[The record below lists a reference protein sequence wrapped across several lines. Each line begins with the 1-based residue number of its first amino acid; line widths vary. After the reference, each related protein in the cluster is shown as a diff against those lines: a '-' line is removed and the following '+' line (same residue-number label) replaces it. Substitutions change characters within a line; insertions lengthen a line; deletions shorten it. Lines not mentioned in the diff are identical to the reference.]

1 MERRADDR
9 SCRIAVGS
17 GDLRLVKGT
26 ESCALFAFDDRGIG
40 VAAQCGEPPF
50 MAHCLLL
57 TVDGVWTVRA
67 PEGPVTVDRD
77 RAVVGEAGEFC
88 PGGAAVR
95 HLRRQLLTLKPAAL
109 DPDFPLFSR
118 TVICAGSLPRLAR
131 TARLADDDDA
141 FDTLVYTAFDE
152 ASLESLGCTRRD
164 SRVRMQRLKRFIE
177 RHAFEPVT
185 LHDMAGELG
194 LSPFTTVRAFRAAT
208 GTTPY
213 AYLLELRFQRAL
225 RLLAKK
231 TDPIASIA
239 HEIGFDQHP
248 HFTRWFTR
256 RAGMS
261 PTLYRTR
268 QQRAPRTTAART
280 RT

>member
-9 SCRIAVGS
+9 NCRLSVGS
-17 GDLRLVKGT
+17 GDLGLVKST
-26 ESCALFAFDDRGIG
+26 DTCALYAFDAYGAG
-40 VAAQCGEPPF
+40 AAAQCGDPPF

-57 TVDGVWTVRA
+57 TVDGVWTLRF
-67 PEGPVTVDRD
+67 PDGPLAIDRE

-88 PGGAAVR
+88 PGGATPRHVR
-95 HLRRQLLTLKPAAL
+95 RLLLSLKPAAL
-109 DPDFPLFSR
+109 DPEFPLFCR
-118 TVICAGSLPRLAR
+118 TVIEAGSLPRLAR

-152 ASLESLGCTRRD
+152 ASLESLGRTRRD

-185 LHDMAGELG
+185 LHDMADELG

-225 RLLAKK
+225 RLLAKRA
-231 TDPIASIA
+231 DPIASIA
-239 HEIGFDQHP
+239 QQIGFDQHP

-261 PTLYRTR
+261 PTAYRAR
-268 QQRAPRTTAART
+268 QRQARTIAARM
-280 RT
+280 RK

>member
-1 MERRADDR
+1 M
-9 SCRIAVGS
+9 
-17 GDLRLVKGT
+17 KGT
-26 ESCALFAFDDRGIG
+26 DSCALFAFDAYG
-40 VAAQCGEPPF
+40 VGAGARCGDPPF
-50 MAHCLLL
+50 TAHCVLL
-57 TVDGVWTVRA
+57 TVDGAWTVRS
-67 PEGPVTVDRD
+67 PDGPHAVDRE
-77 RAVVGEAGEFC
+77 RAVVGEAGELC
-88 PGGAAVR
+88 PGGASVR
-95 HLRRQLLTLKPAAL
+95 HLRRELLTLKPAAL
-109 DPDFPLFSR
+109 DPDFALFGR
-118 TVICAGSLPRLAR
+118 TVIAAGPLSRLAR
-131 TARLADDDDA
+131 MARLAADDDT

-152 ASLESLGCTRRD
+152 ASLESLGRARRD

-185 LHDMAGELG
+185 LHDMADALG

-225 RLLAKK
+225 RLLAKR

-239 HEIGFDQHP
+239 QEIGFDQHP

-261 PTLYRTR
+261 PTVYRSR
-268 QQRAPRTTAART
+268 EQRARAISATLRE
-280 RT
+280 